1 MRFRVVFIMVLL
13 CVACASTAL
22 AEGKPR
28 LAVLRFTNN
37 THAYWWRHGV
47 GAELSDMLTNELAS
61 TKKFSLVERKEIDHV
76 ISEMKLGQS
85 GLVDETTV
93 GRLGRIKGAQYL
105 IMATV
110 SSFEE
115 NTEKKGGGL
124 SFMGFSLGAKSAR
137 AYVAV
142 DLKVV
147 DAETSE
153 VVDSRTIEATSESTS
168 HAVSGTL
175 FGVSGGGD
183 EAKKTPVGKAIRA
196 CVVNIAEYLECS
208 LVDKS
213 DDCLAKYAGKE
224 KKRKEKTKS
233 AIDLDE

>member
-1 MRFRVVFIMVLL
+1 MQVRVVSIVVML
-13 CVACASTAL
+13 CIAFAGTAF

-37 THAYWWRHGV
+37 THAYWWKHGV

-61 TKKFSLVERKEIDHV
+61 TKKFSLVERKEIDKV
-76 ISEMKLGQS
+76 ISEMKLNQS
-85 GLVDETTV
+85 GLVDESTV
-93 GRLGRIKGAQYL
+93 GKLGRIKGAQYL

-115 NTEKKGGGL
+115 NTDKKGGGL
-124 SFMGFSLGAKSAR
+124 SFMGFSIGAKSAK

-168 HAVSGTL
+168 HAISGTL
-175 FGVSGGGD
+175 FGVGGSGE

-208 LVDKS
+208 MADKTEE
-213 DDCLAKYAGKE
+213 CLAKYAGKE

-233 AIDLDE
+233 AIELDE